1 MPRWQN
7 WQTLCSAARGKVDG
21 AFVAIKIPTPEN
33 LDRVRYFFF
42 DTIQTIG
49 WRCEDCAMVSID
61 WAVVDSM

>member
-1 MPRWQN
+1 M
-7 WQTLCSAARGKVDG
+7 RGKVDG

-49 WRCEDCAMVSID
+49 WRCGDCAMVSID
-61 WAVVDSM
+61 WAVVGM